1 MLSFTLRIFG
11 LVVSHSRQIIERK
24 RRLRSAITL
33 VELLVVI
40 AVIGLLA
47 ALVLPAVLHSRDAG
61 RRATCVNNLHQ
72 LGMALQSHHSAQGA
86 FPNGHDD
93 RQWGYGVRL
102 LPYLDQRA
110 LFDLVKFKQPCME
123 TTQAEGDAAVA
134 SRRLPVFECPADPLA
149 GFPRQRVFGKFT
161 VANYFGVMG
170 TRTQLKNGLLFQN
183 SRINLASCRDGAS
196 NTLIVGERAGV
207 AAQPLGCWACGEG
220 QNWTGDAEHLLST
233 QFPLEAGGEHY
244 RHLFHFWSHHPGGA
258 HFAFA
263 DGSARMLN
271 VDIEF
276 RLFKAL
282 STRSGAESFGSL
294 P

>member
-1 MLSFTLRIFG
+1 MASEKEVRVRSRHARLAYG
-11 LVVSHSRQIIERK
+11 VS
-24 RRLRSAITL
+24 L
-33 VELLVVI
+33 VELLIVI
-40 AVIGLLA
+40 AVIGLLV
-47 ALVLPAVLHSRDAG
+47 ALVLPAVLHARDAG

-72 LGMALQSHHSAQGA
+72 LGVALQSHHSAKGA

-93 RQWGYGVRL
+93 QQWGFGARL

-110 LFDLVKFKQPCME
+110 LHDLVKFKQSC
-123 TTQAEGDAAVA
+123 TDATQSEGEAAVA
-134 SRRLPVFECPADPLA
+134 SRRLPVFECSADPLA
-149 GFPRQRVFGKFT
+149 GFPRVRPFGKFT
-161 VANYFGVMG
+161 VGSYFGVMG
-170 TRTQLKNGLLFQN
+170 TRTQLRNGILFQN
-183 SRINLASCRDGAS
+183 SRISLASCRDGAS

-233 QFPLEAGGEHY
+233 QFPLDEGGEHH

-271 VDIEF
+271 VDIEL
-276 RLFKAL
+276 RLFQAL
-282 STRSGAESFGSL
+282 STRAGNE
-294 P
+294 